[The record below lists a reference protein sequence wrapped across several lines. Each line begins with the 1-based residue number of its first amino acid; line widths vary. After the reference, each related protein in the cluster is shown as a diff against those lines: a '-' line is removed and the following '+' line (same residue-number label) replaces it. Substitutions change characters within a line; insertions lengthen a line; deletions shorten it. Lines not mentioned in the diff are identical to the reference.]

1 MKRIVSAIFPSFT
14 EMIRAL
20 PAFSSPR
27 PIISQTSTGLA
38 PQSIPR
44 PLPKEEA
51 GNKQKRLLPADFRER
66 MSQLPAEAEQ
76 LPASKTIYINRQL
89 ARR

>member
-14 EMIRAL
+14 EMIRAIIRFFVST
-20 PAFSSPR
+20 PHHITNVNRPR
-27 PIISQTSTGLA
+27 HLIHL
-38 PQSIPR
+38 

-51 GNKQKRLLPADFRER
+51 DNKQKSLLPADFRER

-76 LPASKTIYINRQL
+76 LPESKMIYINRQL